1 MILWGRKADAAARGP
16 GGAANSPLCFP
27 TKNGAAAGAPEI
39 RLADYTPYPAVL
51 RSVGLEFDLWEEHAV
66 VRSALCF
73 EGKADFD
80 GSLFLEGEELEL
92 VRIALRDGGPLEEG
106 RGFERRPGG
115 LQLSGLP
122 VTGTFVVEVE
132 VRIRPQDNTRLE
144 GLYKSSGNF
153 CTQCEAEGF
162 RYITYFPDR
171 PDVMSVYT
179 VKVTAAKELYP
190 VLLSNGNLVASEDV
204 ETGRHSTT
212 WSDPHPKPCYL
223 FALVAGRLELRE
235 GIFTTMSGRQV
246 QLRMW
251 AEAHNVSKTGYALES
266 LKAAMR
272 WDEERFGRE
281 YDLDQFNIVAVDD
294 FNMGA
299 MENKSLNVF
308 NSRLVLASPET
319 ATDFDYTRIEGVIG
333 HEYFHNWSGNRV
345 TCRDWFQLSL
355 KEGLTV
361 FRDQEFTGHMNSAP
375 VKRIEDV
382 ATLRSRQ
389 FAEDAGPMSHPVR
402 PASYQKIDNFY
413 TLTVYEKG
421 AEVIRMYQTLLSR
434 EGFRKGTDLY
444 FERHDGQAVTC
455 DHFYKAMEDANGA
468 DLGNFK
474 LWYSQAGTPV
484 LKVRASFD
492 ADRKEYSLTCKQE
505 LPSTPGSPS
514 SEKQPQLI
522 PIKLGLLCPDGSGEF
537 APATVS
543 VDGGAPAPVVTSNG
557 NCILRL
563 TEQEQTFTFQDID
576 AEPVPSLLRE
586 FSAPVKLEIEQSRAD
601 LLFLLA
607 HDTDP
612 FNRWEAMQR
621 LMNGVIVDL
630 YPAALQGHDLVGLD
644 PSIAA
649 ALQEV
654 LTSPGLDQ
662 AFVALTL
669 RLPALNELLES
680 PEGGNVDPVA
690 MYTARKHVATEVA
703 RQLRDT
709 FLSIYRE
716 NCREGIKYVPST
728 AEKARRALKN
738 SALSYLAL
746 LKEDS
751 EVQDIVAKAYSG
763 ANNMT
768 DQIAALAAIALYDT
782 AERKTALEAFY
793 QQWESEPL
801 VLLKWLTLQ
810 AESNIPGN
818 TSAVRALMQH
828 PAFDIKNPNKV
839 YSLVGGFSRSAVNF
853 HAADGSG
860 YALFGDIILE
870 LDKINPQVAARMVGP
885 FTRYKKYDAA
895 RQGLMKAQ
903 LQRIVDAK
911 PCDNVYEIVS
921 KSLEG

>member
-1 MILWGRKADAAARGP
+1 MQGHRGGGG
-16 GGAANSPLCFP
+16 GGASPQ
-27 TKNGAAAGAPEI
+27 TDGAAGAPEI
-39 RLADYTPYPAVL
+39 ALADYAPYPADL
-51 RSVGLEFDLWEEHAV
+51 RSVRLEFDLGEEETV
-66 VRSALCF
+66 VRAALEF
-73 EGKADFD
+73 EGKAGFD

-92 VRIALRDGGPLEEG
+92 VRISVGGAVLEEG
-106 RGFERRPGG
+106 QGFERCPGG
-115 LQLSGLP
+115 LRLSGLP
-122 VTGTFVVEVE
+122 ASGAFLLESE

-162 RYITYFPDR
+162 RYITFFPDR

-179 VKVTAAKELYP
+179 VKVTADREKYP
-190 VLLSNGNLVASEDV
+190 VLLSNGNLEASEDV
-204 ETGRHSTT
+204 GAGRHSAT
-212 WSDPHPKPCYL
+212 WVDPHPKPCYL
-223 FALVAGRLELRE
+223 FAVVAGQLEVRE
-235 GIFTTMSGRQV
+235 DSFTTMSGRKV
-246 QLRMW
+246 QLRVW
-251 AEAHNVSKTGYALES
+251 AEAHNVAKTGYALES

-294 FNMGA
+294 FNMGG

-308 NSRLVLASPET
+308 NSRLVLATPET

-375 VKRIEDV
+375 VKRIDDV
-382 ATLRSRQ
+382 STLRSRQ
-389 FAEDAGPMSHPVR
+389 FAEDAGPMAHPVR

-434 EGFRKGTDLY
+434 EGFRRGTDLY

-474 LWYSQAGTPV
+474 LWYSQAGTPTLRV
-484 LKVRASFD
+484 KTKFD
-492 ADRKEYSLTCKQE
+492 AERQEYSLTCRQE
-505 LPSTPGSPS
+505 LPSTPGSPADK
-514 SEKQPQLI
+514 KQPQLI
-522 PIKLGLLCPDGSGEF
+522 PIKLGLLRPDGGEF
-537 APATVS
+537 PLTSVS
-543 VDGGAPAPVVTSNG
+543 VDGGPAGPVVISNG
-557 NCILRL
+557 NCLLRL
-563 TEQEQTFTFQDID
+563 SEQEQTFTFQGIN
-576 AEPVPSLLRE
+576 AAPVPSLLRE
-586 FSAPVKLEIEQSRAD
+586 FSAPVKLDLEQSRSD
-601 LLFLLA
+601 LLFLLS

-621 LMNGVIVDL
+621 LMSGVILDL
-630 YPAALQGHDLVGLD
+630 YSPALQGQALGALD
-644 PSIAA
+644 SSIAA
-649 ALQEV
+649 ALREV
-654 LTSPGLDQ
+654 LAGPDLDP
-662 AFVALTL
+662 AVAALTL
-669 RLPALNELLES
+669 RLPALAELIES
-680 PEGGNVDPVA
+680 APGGGADPVA
-690 MYTARKHVATEVA
+690 MHTARRHVATEVA

-709 FLSIYRE
+709 FVEIYRS
-716 NCREGIKYVPST
+716 NCRDGAEYVPST

-738 SALSYLAL
+738 SALGYLAL
-746 LKEDS
+746 LSEDA
-751 EVQDIVAKAYSG
+751 EVKDIVAEAYSG

-768 DQIAALAAIALYDT
+768 DQIAALAAIALHDT
-782 AERKTALEAFY
+782 PERAKALGAFF
-793 QQWESEPL
+793 QQWEAEPL

-810 AESNIPGN
+810 AESNIQGN
-818 TSAVRALMQH
+818 TSAVRALLQH
-828 PAFDIKNPNKV
+828 PAFDMRNPNKV

-870 LDKINPQVAARMVGP
+870 LDKINPQVAARMVTV
-885 FTRYKKYDAA
+885 FTRFKKYDAA